1 MVTIHHLIVSLHVLA
16 AVFLL
21 GPLVFAISATP
32 RAIRSGGAATLRFLV
47 TTTRVYG
54 YGSVLV
60 LLLGAGA
67 VRKED
72 NESFGQTWIWASI
85 VLFVIAL
92 GLITGVVLPAQKKA
106 LRLVTDGESATDTLP
121 AIGAAAGIASLLFAA
136 IVFLMIYQ
144 PGR

>member
-1 MVTIHHLIVSLHVLA
+1 MTIHHLIVSLHVVA
-16 AVFLL
+16 AIFLL

-32 RAIRSGGAATLRFLV
+32 RAIRSGGADTLRFLV
-47 TTTRVYG
+47 ATTRVYA

-67 VRKED
+67 VQKKYD
-72 NESFGQTWIWASI
+72 ESFGQTWIWASI
-85 VLFVIAL
+85 VMFVVAL

-106 LRLVTDGESATDTLP
+106 VALLDDGESANDQLP
-121 AIGAAAGIASLLFAA
+121 SIGAAAGIAAVLFAA
-136 IVFLMIYQ
+136 TVFLMIYQ